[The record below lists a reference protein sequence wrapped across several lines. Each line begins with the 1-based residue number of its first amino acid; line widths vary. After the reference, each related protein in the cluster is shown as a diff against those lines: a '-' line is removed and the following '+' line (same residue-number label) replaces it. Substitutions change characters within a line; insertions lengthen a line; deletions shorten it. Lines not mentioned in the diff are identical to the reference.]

1 MFCLYVGLHDE
12 NNIRQLYDFFYQLEK
27 LKVRS
32 LPVTSSLPHFNILC
46 TQIAPALNQTV
57 TLTADVVVDLAP
69 FKSLISL
76 RVGKYYI
83 LIMLMSMFLPARGSG
98 G

>member
-1 MFCLYVGLHDE
+1 MFYLYAGLHDE

-32 LPVTSSLPHFNILC
+32 LPLTSPLLHFNIFY

-57 TLTADVVVDLAP
+57 TLTTDVMVDLAP

-76 RVGKYYI
+76 RVG
-83 LIMLMSMFLPARGSG
+83 
-98 G
+98 